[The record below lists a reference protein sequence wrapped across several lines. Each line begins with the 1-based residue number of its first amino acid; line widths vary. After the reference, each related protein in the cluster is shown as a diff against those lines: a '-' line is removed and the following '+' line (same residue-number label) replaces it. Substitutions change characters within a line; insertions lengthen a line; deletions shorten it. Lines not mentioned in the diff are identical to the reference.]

1 MFDRMRSR
9 VSRICSGD
17 LSYFGGPVLDDII
30 AGRIRAEQM
39 SMILQYLPWMMLANG
54 ANALILVVAFWNS
67 PERWWVLVWATAV
80 LAFAATYGIRRR
92 RVRSEKPE
100 TVSARTVRRAARN
113 AFLLGCIWA
122 ASPLLFFAGAA
133 SGGQIIITCLCAGM
147 LGGGAFAF
155 ASLPVAAI
163 AFTSP
168 IFIASSF
175 AIARTGDHV
184 YFLVAVLMVVYT
196 CVLLRGV
203 FVHGLKLIGRMVSQW
218 EIEKE
223 IRRDALTKLPNRVAF
238 QEALEAAFYRMQRGH
253 EQFAVSYLD
262 LDQFK
267 GVNDKLGHAA
277 GDELLMQ
284 VAGRL
289 SEHKRKADLLARLSG
304 DEFALVLTCIASPEH
319 AWALLDSVMR
329 AFDAPFHIDGV
340 EIISSACAGIAIA
353 PAHGSEKAAL
363 LKHADEALYSAK
375 RGVGG
380 SVQLFDPESAA
391 KGRERRALASDL
403 RGALQ
408 RKELYLEF
416 QPLLD
421 IHRNRIVGAE
431 ALLRW
436 MHPSRGVIGP
446 SDFIQIA
453 EETELIHPIGEWVLR
468 EACRTAAR
476 WPRDFKVAVN
486 FSSVQLR
493 RASILPMIINVLS
506 ETSLSPSRLE
516 AEITETILISEDEF
530 AFATLNALRSL
541 GVRIALDDF
550 GTGYSSLSYLRKLP
564 LDRIK
569 IDGSFIKSVNSNRQ
583 AATIVRA
590 VLGLGRGLGLPV
602 LAEGVETN
610 AELRFLQ
617 EEGCSEV
624 QGYLLGRPAP
634 IGTFCR
640 YTHGKARFGAEVSFF
655 RRAVNA

>member
-1 MFDRMRSR
+1 
-9 VSRICSGD
+9 
-17 LSYFGGPVLDDII
+17 
-30 AGRIRAEQM
+30 
-39 SMILQYLPWMMLANG
+39 
-54 ANALILVVAFWNS
+54 
-67 PERWWVLVWATAV
+67 
-80 LAFAATYGIRRR
+80 
-92 RVRSEKPE
+92 
-100 TVSARTVRRAARN
+100 
-113 AFLLGCIWA
+113 
-122 ASPLLFFAGAA
+122 
-133 SGGQIIITCLCAGM
+133 
-147 LGGGAFAF
+147 
-155 ASLPVAAI
+155 
-163 AFTSP
+163 
-168 IFIASSF
+168 
-175 AIARTGDHV
+175 
-184 YFLVAVLMVVYT
+184 
-196 CVLLRGV
+196 
-203 FVHGLKLIGRMVSQW
+203 
-218 EIEKE
+218 
-223 IRRDALTKLPNRVAF
+223 
-238 QEALEAAFYRMQRGH
+238 
-253 EQFAVSYLD
+253 
-262 LDQFK
+262 
-267 GVNDKLGHAA
+267 
-277 GDELLMQ
+277 
-284 VAGRL
+284 
-289 SEHKRKADLLARLSG
+289 LARLSG
-304 DEFALVLTCIASPEH
+304 DEFALVLTCIASQEH

-569 IDGSFIKSVNSNRQ
+569 IDGSFIRDLLTNAECASIVKSVIALAEDLQMS
-583 AATIVRA
+583 TT
-590 VLGLGRGLGLPV
+590 
-602 LAEGVETN
+602 AEGVESDD
-610 AELRFLQ
+610 ELSRLRFLRCA
-617 EEGCSEV
+617 EA
-624 QGYLLGRPAP
+624 QGKV
-634 IGTFCR
+634 IGMPMSADEF
-640 YTHGKARFGAEVSFF
+640 ARLFDRDGQTIQVA
-655 RRAVNA
+655 